1 MGGHKYR
8 RSRFRA
14 GHPGGDFNGR
24 DVEDYS
30 AGRPPPR
37 RPRPISWIAVMVSLA
52 VWSLV
57 AWVGYVSVDGV
68 LGWVA
73 GNAGLAVDSGKDLAT
88 AAGVGKE
95 AGRLVDGLDVG
106 GVLGQVIAL
115 LRAVAKPMV
124 IVLWAIGAVL
134 LVAAPF
140 ILPRIERLLGALRH

>member
-1 MGGHKYR
+1 
-8 RSRFRA
+8 
-14 GHPGGDFNGR
+14 
-24 DVEDYS
+24 
-30 AGRPPPR
+30 
-37 RPRPISWIAVMVSLA
+37 
-52 VWSLV
+52 
-57 AWVGYVSVDGV
+57 V

-124 IVLWAIGAVL
+124 IVLWAVGAVL